1 MRSLFLRVFISFW
14 AAMALIA
21 QVPRLSRLDAGTDH
35 ARREVVDLVAL
46 VRDVARDAQFESEAG
61 GIEVTVDAVN
71 APLPVS
77 GDPDLPPGA
86 IENVVRNAADGG
98 LEVVL
103 ELPLRGRD
111 ATCVGSAR
119 AWCGCRHGT
128 TAAGGSVERLF

>member
-46 VRDVARDAQFESEAG
+46 VRDIARDAQFESEAG

-77 GDPDLPPGA
+77 GDPDLLPGA

-111 ATCVGSAR
+111 KT
-119 AWCGCRHGT
+119 
-128 TAAGGSVERLF
+128 